1 MAIHKEKNS
10 NEVSTM
16 IIGCDPGL
24 DGGIAI
30 LNGSYIELMETIPTE
45 KKTGFI
51 KRQVDAQKLSNI
63 LRVYPDAV
71 CYLEKVASRPG
82 QGVGSVFSFGD
93 TYGAIRGVLGAL
105 NIPTYYVAPQ
115 TWKKE
120 LKISSKEDSLKAAE
134 ELLKASKTPDFW
146 GKFRKKD
153 HNIAEALLL
162 AHYGQKERENGQ
174 NDI

>member
-1 MAIHKEKNS
+1 
-10 NEVSTM
+10 M
-16 IIGCDPGL
+16 ILGIDPGL

-30 LNGSYIELMETIPTE
+30 ISGSHIELLETIPTE

-63 LRVYPDAV
+63 LRVYPDIV

-93 TYGAIRGVLGAL
+93 TYGTIRGVLGAL
-105 NIPTYYVAPQ
+105 NIPTYYVSPQ
-115 TWKKE
+115 RWKKE
-120 LKISSKEDSLKAAE
+120 LKISSKEDSLKASQD
-134 ELLKASKTPDFW
+134 LFMGL
-146 GKFRKKD
+146 KFRKKD
-153 HNIAEALLL
+153 HNIAEALLI
-162 AHYGQKERENGQ
+162 AYYGQEERNKNVK

>member
-1 MAIHKEKNS
+1 
-10 NEVSTM
+10 M
-16 IIGCDPGL
+16 IIGIDPGL

-30 LNGSYIELMETIPTE
+30 LNGSHIELLETVPTE
-45 KKTGFI
+45 TKGGFI

-105 NIPTYYVAPQ
+105 NIPTYYVSPQ

-120 LKISSKEDSLKAAE
+120 LKISSKEDSLKAIKDLYP
-134 ELLKASKTPDFW
+134 LLKW
-146 GKFRKKD
+146 RKKD
-153 HNIAEALLL
+153 HNLAEAILI
-162 AHYGQKERENGQ
+162 AMYGIKEREKHDK

>member
-1 MAIHKEKNS
+1 
-10 NEVSTM
+10 M
-16 IIGCDPGL
+16 IIGIDPGL

-30 LNGSYIELMETIPTE
+30 ISGSHIELLETIPTE

-63 LRVYPDAV
+63 LRVYPDAI

-105 NIPTYYVAPQ
+105 NIPTYYVSPQ
-115 TWKKE
+115 KWKKE
-120 LKISSKEDSLKAAE
+120 LKISSKEDSLKASTD
-134 ELLKASKTPDFW
+134 LFNGL
-146 GKFRKKD
+146 KFRKKD
-153 HNIAEALLL
+153 HNIAEALLI
-162 AHYGQKERENGQ
+162 AYYGQKEREKNVK
-174 NDI
+174 NDL

>member
-1 MAIHKEKNS
+1 
-10 NEVSTM
+10 M
-16 IIGCDPGL
+16 ILGIDPGL

-30 LNGSYIELMETIPTE
+30 IDGSHIELLETVPTE
-45 KKTGFI
+45 PKNGFI

-63 LRVYPDAV
+63 LKVYPISV
-71 CYLEKVASRPG
+71 CYLERVASRPG

-105 NIPTYYVAPQ
+105 NIPTYTVAPQ
-115 TWKKE
+115 TWKKC
-120 LKISSKEDSLKAAE
+120 LKISSKDDSLKAIKE
-134 ELLKASKTPDFW
+134 LYPLLKM
-146 GKFRKKD
+146 RKKD

-162 AHYGQKERENGQ
+162 ALYGKKERENEQ

>member
-1 MAIHKEKNS
+1 
-10 NEVSTM
+10 M
-16 IIGCDPGL
+16 ILGIDPGL

-30 LNGSYIELMETIPTE
+30 ISGSHIELLETIPTE

-63 LRVYPDAV
+63 LRVYPDVV

-93 TYGAIRGVLGAL
+93 TYGTIRGVLGAL
-105 NIPTYYVAPQ
+105 NIPTYHVSPQ
-115 TWKKE
+115 RWKKE
-120 LKISSKEDSLKAAE
+120 LKISSKEDSLKASFD
-134 ELLKASKTPDFW
+134 LFSGLKFK
-146 GKFRKKD
+146 KKD
-153 HNIAEALLL
+153 HNIAEALLI
-162 AHYGQKERENGQ
+162 AYYGQKEREKDVK

>member
-1 MAIHKEKNS
+1 
-10 NEVSTM
+10 M
-16 IIGCDPGL
+16 ILGIDPGL

-30 LNGSYIELMETIPTE
+30 INGSEIELLETVPTE
-45 KKTGFI
+45 PKGGFI

-63 LRVYPDAV
+63 LRVYPISV
-71 CYLEKVASRPG
+71 CYLERVASRPG

-93 TYGAIRGVLGAL
+93 TYGTIRGVLGAL
-105 NIPTYYVAPQ
+105 NIPTYTVAPQ

-120 LKISSKEDSLKAAE
+120 LKISSKEDSLKAIKE
-134 ELLKASKTPDFW
+134 LYPLLKM
-146 GKFRKKD
+146 RKKD

-162 AHYGQKERENGQ
+162 ALYGKKERENEQ